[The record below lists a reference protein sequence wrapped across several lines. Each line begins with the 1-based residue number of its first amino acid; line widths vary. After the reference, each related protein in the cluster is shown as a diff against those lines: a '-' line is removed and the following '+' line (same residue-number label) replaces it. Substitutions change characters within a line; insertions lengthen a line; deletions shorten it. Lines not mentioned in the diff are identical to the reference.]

1 MVHWLLT
8 KLLFDKWWIDVS
20 LHVSVWEN
28 IMSSK
33 HDNDGVTGMSK
44 SAENYIN
51 EAKHAAENEL
61 NGDEVVEAIDLNVED
76 GGLDNDEFADDS
88 VDDDDSD
95 GETDEEDNSDYEDDE
110 LDDLDFD
117 DEDSDDL
124 DDDDSDEEFKD
135 EDDSEEESDEDD
147 DDTDNASD
155 DDDNFDEE
163 DSGADDLDAGDD
175 EESDDLDNDDSDK
188 EFKDDDDEDTEVNFS
203 EENVPDGDEHEDS
216 HVEEDIDEIET
227 ETYDAQ
233 EEISGEMTDVTT
245 GDDLHDDSDKT
256 VSIAISEGVDVNR
269 KSGVENNM
277 RDIIDVA
284 GNMAEP
290 VKRQRAI
297 KKKSVPKDIIK
308 GINVD
313 LTFETA
319 RQSISLGE
327 LSAIKEGYT
336 FVSPNPVTSL
346 IDVRAN
352 GKLIGHG
359 RLVNVDGRVGVQIT
373 EIL

>member
-1 MVHWLLT
+1 
-8 KLLFDKWWIDVS
+8 
-20 LHVSVWEN
+20 
-28 IMSSK
+28 MSSK

-76 GGLDNDEFADDS
+76 GESDNGEFADDS

-117 DEDSDDL
+117 EEDS
-124 DDDDSDEEFKD
+124 
-135 EDDSEEESDEDD
+135 EDD
-147 DDTDNASD
+147 DDTDNVSD

-163 DSGADDLDAGDD
+163 DSDADDLDAGDD
-175 EESDDLDNDDSDK
+175 EESDDLDNDDSDE
-188 EFKDDDDEDTEVNFS
+188 EFKEDDDEDTEINSS
-203 EENVPDGDEHEDS
+203 EENVPDGEEHEGS
-216 HVEEDIDEIET
+216 HVKEDIDEIET

-233 EEISGEMTDVTT
+233 EEISGEMTDVMT
-245 GDDLHDDSDKT
+245 GDDSHDDSDKT
-256 VSIAISEGVDVNR
+256 VSIAISEEGDVNR

-284 GNMAEP
+284 GNMAGP

-359 RLVNVDGRVGVQIT
+359 RLVNVDGRIGVQIT